1 MSLSLTILGSSS
13 AIPTSKRYLTA
24 HLVNHDERFF
34 LIDCGEGTQIQLRR
48 FKTKYTRINHIFIS
62 HLHGDHIFGL
72 FGLLSSLSM
81 MGRKSPLY
89 IYSDPRLIELLTN
102 HFNFFKETFSYSIEY
117 KPFGSKKSEII
128 YEDEKLEVITIPLKH
143 RVPCVGFQFREKP
156 KLKNI
161 KKEYIDFYSLGIKD
175 IISIKNGSDFITK
188 DGQVIKNE
196 YITTEPLS
204 PKTYTYCTDTKALD
218 SIIPYIENTDLLY
231 HESTF
236 LNEDYKL
243 AKATYHSTTGQAA
256 TIAKKAN
263 VKKLLLGHFSSRYK
277 DDSKFLKEAQDI
289 FPTTVMAEDG
299 MEIDL

>member
-1 MSLSLTILGSSS
+1 MSFSLTILGSSS

-34 LIDCGEGTQIQLRR
+34 LIDCGEGTQNQLRR
-48 FKTKYTRINHIFIS
+48 YKTKFTRINHIFIS
-62 HLHGDHIFGL
+62 HLHGDHVFGL

-89 IYSDPRLIELLTN
+89 IYSDPRLTELLTN
-102 HFNFFKETFSYSIEY
+102 HFNFFKETFSYLIIY
-117 KPFGSKKSEII
+117 KPFGSKKSQII
-128 YEDEKLEVITIPLKH
+128 YDDGKLEVITIPLKH
-143 RVPCVGFQFREKP
+143 RIACVGFQFREKP

-161 KKEYIDFYSLGIKD
+161 KKEYIEFYNLGIKD
-175 IISIKNGSDFITK
+175 IVSIKNGNDYLTK

-196 YITTEPLS
+196 YLTTAPIPL
-204 PKTYTYCTDTKALD
+204 KTYTYCTDTKALD
-218 SIIPYIENTDLLY
+218 SIIPLIENTDLLY

-236 LNEDYKL
+236 LNEDFKL
-243 AKATYHSTTGQAA
+243 AKATYHSTPGQAA
-256 TIAKKAN
+256 DIAKKAN

-277 DDSKFLKEAQDI
+277 DDSKFLKEAQEI
-289 FPTTVMAEDG
+289 FPNSFMAEDG